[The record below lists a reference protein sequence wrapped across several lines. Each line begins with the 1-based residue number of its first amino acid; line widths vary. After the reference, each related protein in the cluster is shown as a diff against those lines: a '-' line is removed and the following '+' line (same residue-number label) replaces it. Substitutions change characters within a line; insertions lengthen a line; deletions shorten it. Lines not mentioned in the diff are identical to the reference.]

1 LRGGFRLN
9 IPNGDYMLFP
19 HDRLQVIGSDE
30 QLAKFSH
37 ALTTEVISEDMELE
51 NREMK
56 LRQLIIGPESP
67 FIGKTLEE
75 SSIRSLYSCMVV
87 GLEEGKE
94 NLSPVSPSRR
104 FKEGDILW
112 IVGEQDALDAILNA

>member
-1 LRGGFRLN
+1 
-9 IPNGDYMLFP
+9 
-19 HDRLQVIGSDE
+19 
-30 QLAKFSH
+30 
-37 ALTTEVISEDMELE
+37 
-51 NREMK
+51 
-56 LRQLIIGPESP
+56 
-67 FIGKTLEE
+67 
-75 SSIRSLYSCMVV
+75 MVV